1 MGIQRGW
8 TMKRIEDVI
17 RVRLYEE
24 RFHYEGDDA
33 MTDSVVMAGETII
46 AIRDL
51 PEFLVK
57 HDITEF
63 SLEEDWDI
71 LVKMF

>member
-17 RVRLYEE
+17 RVRMYEE

-33 MTDSVVMAGETII
+33 MTDSVIMASETII
-46 AIRDL
+46 AVRDL

-57 HDITEF
+57 HDIGEF
-63 SLEEDWDI
+63 NSEDDWDI
-71 LVKMF
+71 LVRMF